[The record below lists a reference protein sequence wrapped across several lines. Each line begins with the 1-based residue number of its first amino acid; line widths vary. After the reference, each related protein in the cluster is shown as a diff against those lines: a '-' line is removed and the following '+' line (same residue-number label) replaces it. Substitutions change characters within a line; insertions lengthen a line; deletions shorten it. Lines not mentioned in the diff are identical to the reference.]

1 MKKKITILLL
11 ITMFYV
17 TGCTPTKPTS
27 VISSSSP
34 SSLSMSSSSVVNSS
48 SEQISYKFDLE
59 EYDRDYQTL
68 FENPYKEY
76 LFTGEIIY
84 SQYVNGDY
92 KIIMAFEGDSDKLLY
107 FYNPKEVDYK
117 ELNKGD
123 IITIDGRT
131 TLDTYN
137 YEGEEVPT
145 LEIKD
150 FTK

>member
-1 MKKKITILLL
+1 MKKKINILLL
-11 ITMFYV
+11 INMFYV
-17 TGCTPTKPTS
+17 TVCTQTKPTS

>member
-17 TGCTPTKPTS
+17 TGCTQTKPTS

>member
-17 TGCTPTKPTS
+17 TGCTQTKPTS

-117 ELNKGD
+117 EINKGD

>member
-17 TGCTPTKPTS
+17 TGCTQTKPTS

-34 SSLSMSSSSVVNSS
+34 SSSSMSSSSVVNSS

-59 EYDRDYQTL
+59 EYDREYQTL

>member
-17 TGCTPTKPTS
+17 TGCTQTKPTS

-59 EYDRDYQTL
+59 EYDREYQTL

>member
-1 MKKKITILLL
+1 MKKKITTLLL
-11 ITMFYV
+11 ISMFYV
-17 TGCTPTKPTS
+17 TGCTQTKTASVTS
-27 VISSSSP
+27 VSSSSSP
-34 SSLSMSSSSVVNSS
+34 SSPVVSSS
-48 SEQISYKFDLE
+48 SEQISYEFDLE
-59 EYDRDYQTL
+59 EYNRDYQKL

-92 KIIMAFEGDSDKLLY
+92 KIIMAFEGDSDKLIY

-117 ELNKGD
+117 EINKGD
-123 IITIDGRT
+123 IITIEGKT

-137 YEGEEVPT
+137 YEGKEIPT